1 MNNYNDVIKYYF
13 SNSNYKT
20 KNFDLNKYVKK
31 KYRKKIEKKLIFNL
45 KKDFKETSKLRDN
58 NHKWEY
64 ILIKN
69 LSRHYRE

>member
-1 MNNYNDVIKYYF
+1 MMLSNIIFLTLIIKQ
-13 SNSNYKT
+13 KIL
-20 KNFDLNKYVKK
+20 DLNKYVK

-45 KKDFKETSKLRDN
+45 KDFKETSKLRDN

-69 LSRHYRE
+69 LSDIIVILMF